1 MSRTLLAKGLR
12 VGVTG
17 GADVV
22 EGLDLALRAGEM
34 LALVGESGCGKSA
47 AAAALGGILP
57 PGLEPR
63 GGTVAWDD
71 GAPVRRGE
79 GIAYVFQEPATAFNP
94 VLTVGFQIAEAMR
107 GKTKREARERGLA
120 LLRDVEL
127 GEAAERVWKSYPMEL
142 SGGQLQRAFIAMA
155 LAGEPAVLVADEPT
169 TALDVTVQ
177 RAVLRLLRRACTAGT
192 AVLLITHNLGV
203 VALAADRVCVM
214 YAGRAVES
222 GPVAELLRAPRHPY
236 VKALLAAVPRL
247 AVDAGT
253 LQGIPGRV
261 PPPEARGKGCAFA
274 PRCPQ
279 AGAECRESIPPMVAD
294 GDRAVACHDAAAPAA
309 AK

>member
-1 MSRTLLAKGLR
+1 MSHALLARDLR

-17 GADVV
+17 GAEVV
-22 EGLDLALRAGEM
+22 SGLDLTLRAGEM

-57 PGLEPR
+57 PGLEMR
-63 GGTVAWDD
+63 GGTVAWED
-71 GAPVRRGE
+71 GRPVRRGE

-107 GKTKREARERGLA
+107 GKTKREAREKGLV

-127 GEAAERVWKSYPMEL
+127 GDAAERVWKSYPMEL

-155 LAGEPAVLVADEPT
+155 LASEPAVLVADEPT

-203 VALAADRVCVM
+203 VALAADRLCVM
-214 YAGRAVES
+214 YAGQAVES
-222 GPVAELLRAPRHPY
+222 GPVAEVLRAPRHPY
-236 VKALLAAVPRL
+236 VAALLAAVPRL
-247 AVDAGT
+247 SADAGT

-261 PPPEARGKGCAFA
+261 PPPEARGTGCTFA
-274 PRCPQ
+274 PRCPR
-279 AGAECRESIPPMVAD
+279 ARPECFQTAPAWVAD
-294 GDRAVACHDAAAPAA
+294 GPRAVACHAAAPLRG
-309 AK
+309 